1 MINNLFDY
9 ATSEL
14 SQDAVISW
22 LSKWGDDEYKSP
34 HPILN
39 QLGKEFIKL
48 LLDNEIIKIETVE
61 IHRQYNHIDVVLVIN
76 KGEYIICVE
85 DKVDSGINSNQL
97 YRYKNNIT
105 KKKQIIIDD

>member
-1 MINNLFDY
+1 
-9 ATSEL
+9 
-14 SQDAVISW
+14 
-22 LSKWGDDEYKSP
+22 
-34 HPILN
+34 
-39 QLGKEFIKL
+39 
-48 LLDNEIIKIETVE
+48 
-61 IHRQYNHIDVVLVIN
+61 LVIN